1 MIVKFL
7 VATVCLFVGLN
18 QTAMAAEFTIPASK
32 KPLFTSQELLDFRLE
47 APFTTLFKAKESGF
61 LEARKTKVQ
70 GKIVVAGREIP
81 VTIRMRGYSSLG
93 YCTFPK
99 LMLKIDK
106 EAAKGTVFEG
116 TGKLDLGTHCQD
128 PADVEST
135 RMIGPAKPHREALLY
150 RWLGILG
157 IPAYASRAARAT
169 YVDTD
174 AALSTKTFDAALFE
188 HLSALLK
195 RAGAREIRP
204 VNDSL
209 HERDPQKEA
218 EDDDGP
224 KYVFKGLEHHPEID
238 LAHLAKIEIY
248 EGLIGNS
255 DFNISPSTIW
265 NLKLLETPGGK
276 WEFIPLDFNL
286 SSLALGN
293 YFPALMNNPNEI
305 AHYSAL
311 DDGAKSA
318 ILDLFLSKRTEIM
331 ATLKALDAEPEAKK
345 GFTEALTGRF
355 DELAKKRAD
364 LGH

>member
-7 VATVCLFVGLN
+7 AATVFLFVGLSSSA
-18 QTAMAAEFTIPASK
+18 QAADFTIPPSQ
-32 KPLFTSQELLDFRLE
+32 KPLFTSHELLEFRLE
-47 APFTTLFKAKESGF
+47 APFTTLFKAKENGF

-70 GKIVVAGREIP
+70 GKIVVAGKEIP

-106 EAAKGTVFEG
+106 DAAKGTVFEG
-116 TGKLDLGTHCQD
+116 TKKLDLGTHCQD
-128 PADVEST
+128 PADPESG
-135 RMIGPAKPHREALLY
+135 RMIPHAKPHREALLY
-150 RWLGILG
+150 RWAGILG

-174 AALSTKTFDAALFE
+174 SVLPTGTFDAALFE

-209 HERDPQKEA
+209 HERDPQAEA

-224 KYVFKGLEHHPEID
+224 KYIFKGLEHHPEID
-238 LAHLAKIEIY
+238 LAHFGKIQIY
-248 EGLIGNS
+248 ERLIGNS

-265 NLKLLETPGGK
+265 NLKLIEIPGQK
-276 WEFIPLDFNL
+276 WQFIPLDFNL
-286 SSLALGN
+286 SNLALGN
-293 YFPALMNNPNEI
+293 YNPNLMMGGDEVT
-305 AHYSAL
+305 HFESQSK
-311 DDGAKSA
+311 DAKIA
-318 ILDLFLSKRTEIM
+318 ILDHFLAKRAEIM
-331 ATLKALDAEPEAKK
+331 GTLTALDGEPEAKK

-355 DELAKKRAD
+355 DELAKMKAD
-364 LGH
+364 LGR